1 MAIEKNTVVSLSY
14 KMYDEKNNLIDQTVD
29 EPMVY
34 LHGGYDGIFP
44 VVEEALHGKDIGDTL
59 DMHLSVED
67 AFGEIEPDL
76 IRMEDIGNL
85 PEKPQVGM
93 IFEGEDE
100 TGDIA
105 LYRVTDIADGKAVL
119 DGNHPFA
126 GMKIRF
132 TAEVVAV
139 RPATKEELAHGHAHS
154 HGHHHH

>member
-44 VVEEALHGKDIGDTL
+44 VVEEALHGKNIGDTV

-67 AFGEIEPDL
+67 AFGEIDADL
-76 IRMEDIGNL
+76 IRVEDIKNL
-85 PEKPQVGM
+85 PETPKVGL

-100 TGDIA
+100 TGEIG
-105 LYRVTDIADGKAVL
+105 LYRVTEIADGKAVL

-132 TAEVVAV
+132 VAEVVAV
-139 RPATKEELAHGHAHS
+139 RPATNEELAHGHAHS

>member
-44 VVEEALHGKDIGDTL
+44 VVEEALHGKNIGDTV

-67 AFGEIEPDL
+67 AFGEIDADL
-76 IRMEDIGNL
+76 IRVEDIKNL
-85 PEKPQVGM
+85 PETPKVGL

-100 TGDIA
+100 TGEIG
-105 LYRVTDIADGKAVL
+105 LYRVTEIADGKAVL

-132 TAEVVAV
+132 VAEVVAV
-139 RPATKEELAHGHAHS
+139 RSATNEELAHGHVHS
-154 HGHHHH
+154 HGHHH

>member
-44 VVEEALHGKDIGDTL
+44 VVEEALHGKNIGDTI
-59 DMHLSVED
+59 DIHLSVED
-67 AFGEIEPDL
+67 AFGEIDPDL
-76 IRMEDIGNL
+76 IRMEDINNL
-85 PEKPQVGM
+85 PEPPKVGM
-93 IFEGEDE
+93 FFEGEDADGE
-100 TGDIA
+100 VG
-105 LYRVTDIADGKAVL
+105 LYCITDIADGKAVL

-139 RPATKEELAHGHAHS
+139 RSATNEELSHGHAHS
-154 HGHHHH
+154 AGHHH

>member
-14 KMYDEKNNLIDQTVD
+14 KMYDEKNNLIDQTVE

-44 VVEEALHGKDIGDTL
+44 VVEEALHGKNIGDTV

-67 AFGEIEPDL
+67 AFGEIDSDL
-76 IRMEDIGNL
+76 IRVEDIKNL
-85 PEKPQVGM
+85 PETPKIGL

-100 TGDIA
+100 TGEIG

-132 TAEVVAV
+132 VAEVVAL
-139 RPATKEELAHGHAHS
+139 RSATNEELAHGHAHS
-154 HGHHHH
+154 SAHHHH

>member
-44 VVEEALHGKDIGDTL
+44 VVEEALHGKNIGDTI

-67 AFGEIEPDL
+67 AFGEIDADL
-76 IRMEDIGNL
+76 IRVEDIKNL
-85 PEKPQVGM
+85 PETPKVGL

-100 TGDIA
+100 TSEIG
-105 LYRVTDIADGKAVL
+105 LYRVTEIADGKAVL

-132 TAEVVAV
+132 VAEVVAV
-139 RPATKEELAHGHAHS
+139 RPATNEELAHGHAHS
-154 HGHHHH
+154 HGHYH